1 MDGFWLSLGAIFVLA
16 LAASCNA
23 QYVYATVEQGE
34 LEGELQQTILGT
46 TYRRF
51 IAVPFAEPPVGE
63 LRFARSR
70 PPASWEGVRRVQRD
84 FPVCLQAGGGSED
97 CLYLNVFVPHEAATN
112 ASEPLP
118 VLVWIPGGGYE
129 AGGGTQADFGPD
141 FFLEHGIIVV
151 TINYR
156 LAAFG
161 FLSLEDEVIPGN
173 AGLKDQ
179 QMALQWVQR
188 NIAAFGGDPA
198 RVTIGGESAGG
209 CSASHHFISPQ
220 SAGLFRG
227 VIIQNGQ
234 SVSPWGIF
242 PNARDMAFRLGALL
256 GLQTNDSQELAAFLR
271 AQEASDLVDRGNEI
285 LTDDEKVKLS
295 HLAFA
300 PVVEPEVEDAFVR
313 EHPITVLKEGR
324 FNKVPVLTGVDSGE
338 GVLFIFRDG
347 YLTDPEVLRTFNEKF
362 EVATAPDIHL
372 PTEEERINATWL
384 LHDFYFGEG
393 DITLDDAQ
401 SLVDLATD
409 QHFAEP
415 TDSLVRYVSQ
425 LSDQP
430 VFYYLFDYRGA
441 NASDAIYG
449 TPHAAEIAF
458 IFHRND
464 SAIEWE
470 PGTVE
475 GDLSQR
481 MVNSWSSFIKYGDP
495 NYANDSVVWEPFS
508 VSSTN
513 YLYITTDYE
522 LRQNKDQERMDF
534 WHENIPM

>member
-1 MDGFWLSLGAIFVLA
+1 MDGFCLSFGAIFVLA

-51 IAVPFAEPPVGE
+51 IAVPFAEPPIGE

-84 FPVCLQAGGGSED
+84 FPVCLQVGAGSED
-97 CLYLNVFVPHEAATN
+97 CLYLNVFVPHEAAAN

-129 AGGGTQADFGPD
+129 GGGGTQADFGPD

-209 CSASHHFISPQ
+209 CSASHHFTSPQ

-285 LTDDEKVKLS
+285 LTDDEKLKLAR
-295 HLAFA
+295 LAFA
-300 PVVEPEVEDAFVR
+300 PVVEPDVEDAFVR

-338 GVLFIFRDG
+338 GVLFIIGDG
-347 YLTDPEVLRTFNEKF
+347 YLTDPKVLRTFNENF

-372 PTEEERINATWL
+372 PTEEERINATRK

-441 NASDAIYG
+441 HIGNTTYG
-449 TPHAAEIAF
+449 SPHAAELAF

-464 SAIEWE
+464 SAVEWE

-475 GDLSQR
+475 GDLTQR

-513 YLYITTDYE
+513 YLHITADYE
-522 LRQNKDQERMDF
+522 LRQNTDQGRMNF